1 MKVVLISRGDARSG
15 GAGRVAE
22 QLAVGLTNRGY
33 QITHFVRRKPRGEY
47 KYRSKLIQG
56 IKGDVLLRNIA
67 AIDISGIR
75 LLAQRE
81 LWRADLVHFHDH
93 VVAYGALAGLL
104 VSRKVPVVLTL
115 HDFSGCTGGCLYPS
129 KCRRFETGCGGC
141 PLVGQWPLQL
151 PVDLTRNH
159 FRLNQRLAER
169 DFCMAVTP
177 SYYLADFARRGA
189 WRNGRLEV
197 IRNAVDT
204 DLFRPEYRARG
215 RELLRLPANAIA
227 LLFVATDVLDPRKG
241 FRDLEWA
248 YVRLASL
255 YKKLFLVMVGRL
267 RSLPRAL
274 RPFADRIRSCG
285 LVINT
290 RELASIYAAA
300 DLHVMPS
307 YDETF
312 ALTPIEALSCGTL
325 TVAYPS
331 GAIPELCRSGKFII
345 LTDRRSPDSLEAVL
359 SREIEV
365 LENGDTRCQV
375 REQALGFGLDQ
386 FIEAHNVLYRRILA
400 RLSSE

>member
-1 MKVVLISRGDARSG
+1 
-15 GAGRVAE
+15 
-22 QLAVGLTNRGY
+22 
-33 QITHFVRRKPRGEY
+33 
-47 KYRSKLIQG
+47 
-56 IKGDVLLRNIA
+56 
-67 AIDISGIR
+67 
-75 LLAQRE
+75 
-81 LWRADLVHFHDH
+81 
-93 VVAYGALAGLL
+93 
-104 VSRKVPVVLTL
+104 
-115 HDFSGCTGGCLYPS
+115 
-129 KCRRFETGCGGC
+129 
-141 PLVGQWPLQL
+141 
-151 PVDLTRNH
+151 
-159 FRLNQRLAER
+159 
-169 DFCMAVTP
+169 
-177 SYYLADFARRGA
+177 
-189 WRNGRLEV
+189 
-197 IRNAVDT
+197 
-204 DLFRPEYRARG
+204 
-215 RELLRLPANAIA
+215 
-227 LLFVATDVLDPRKG
+227 
-241 FRDLEWA
+241 
-248 YVRLASL
+248 VRLASL
-255 YKKLFLVMVGRL
+255 YRNLFLVMVGRL
-267 RSLPRAL
+267 RSQPGAL
-274 RPFADRIRSCG
+274 RHFADRIRSCG